1 MKPARRTGYKKSE
14 ESRQQVLDA
23 ALQVVAR
30 RGLSATSVQD
40 IADEAGLS
48 KGSVHYHFE
57 SKDDLL
63 EHVLA
68 YACGRVEDQVRAAF
82 EAPGSPV
89 EKVRAAVVTMWG
101 LRRDG
106 APEIRVMMELF
117 AQVQQSPRMRK
128 ALGDQLRRARAQ
140 ILDVGLKSLVAMG
153 LKPKVSI
160 EMIPRLLL
168 AALDGLA
175 IHHTVD
181 PVSPEEEAELLR
193 GVEVTFL
200 ALFEL

>member
-1 MKPARRTGYKKSE
+1 MKLARRTGYKKSE

-23 ALQVVAR
+23 ALAVIAR
-30 RGLSATSVQD
+30 RGLSSTSVQD

-57 SKDDLL
+57 SKDELV
-63 EHVLA
+63 ERVLDH
-68 YACGRVEDQVRAAF
+68 ACQTVEARVRASF

-106 APEIRVMMELF
+106 APEIRVMTELF
-117 AQVQQSPRMRK
+117 AQARQNPKICK

-140 ILDVGLKSLVAMG
+140 ILEVGLSSLVAMG
-153 LKPKVSI
+153 LKPRVSI
-160 EMIPRLLL
+160 EVIPRLLL

-175 IHHTVD
+175 IHHIVD
-181 PVSPEEEAELLR
+181 PVTPEEEADLLR
-193 GVEVTFL
+193 GVETTFL